1 MFKELTNDPFY
12 IEYKKYNR
20 CVLDYFIIESDL
32 DHKDVLLYAM
42 NKIKEKDDYI
52 TIDKGKMKYKQI
64 SSKDFFELPKDY
76 EKERSNVGDGYKRP
90 YWYLFLDPPTNTHY
104 NIDDFIKIN
113 NILFPN
119 GKDNLEIYDWNVNWS
134 NYFNDGLEWWG
145 ARCTSIYDKTIN
157 RIVIIL
163 ASSTD

>member
-1 MFKELTNDPFY
+1 MEELINDIFY
-12 IEYKKYNR
+12 EEYNKYNQ
-20 CVLDYFIIESDL
+20 CELDYAIYKIDNYKGIET
-32 DHKDVLLYAM
+32 HKEAIRYFMDK
-42 NKIKEKDDYI
+42 NDYDI
-52 TIDKGKMKYKQI
+52 QIDKMECTSI
-64 SSKDFFELPKDY
+64 TSEELFKLPDNR
-76 EKERSNVGDGYKRP
+76 EEERSNVNIKDYHRP
-90 YWYLFLDPPTNTHY
+90 YWYLFLDPPYGTKYT
-104 NIDDFIKIN
+104 IDDFIKIN

>member
-12 IEYKKYNR
+12 IEYKKYDR

-32 DHKDVLLYAM
+32 NHKDVLLYAM

-76 EKERSNVGDGYKRP
+76 EKERCNVGDGYKRP
-90 YWYLFLDPPTNTHY
+90 YWYLFLNPPHTTKY
-104 NIDDFIKIN
+104 KIEDFVKIN
-113 NILFPN
+113 NLLFPK
-119 GKDNLEIYDWNVNWS
+119 GKDNLEIYDWNVSWS
-134 NYFNDGLEWWG
+134 NYFEDGLEWWG
-145 ARCTSIYDKTIN
+145 AAAISIYD
-157 RIVIIL
+157 RILDRYTIIL